1 MIRVKDVSFAY
12 SGDALTISNL
22 SFAVE
27 KGEIFGF
34 LGPSGAGKTTTQKIL
49 LRLLSGHQGSI
60 EVMGKPLHKWGRG
73 YFQKVGVSFE
83 FPSHYS
89 KLTALENLQLFA
101 SFYSVPTADPEMLL
115 EEVGLGS
122 DANKR
127 VGQFSKGM
135 RIRLN
140 VARAFLNKPDL
151 LFLDEPTAGLDPAN
165 ARRIRD
171 LIEDRR
177 KAGATVFLTT
187 HDMGVAE
194 ALCDQVGLLVEG
206 KLAALDSPRALRLA
220 HSHRSVEVTFIEGRT
235 RRVET
240 FDLDG
245 LSENSRFAEVLRKA
259 HIETI
264 HTLEPTL
271 DDVFIKL
278 AGEAS

>member
-1 MIRVKDVSFAY
+1 MIRVDDVSFAY
-12 SGDALTISNL
+12 HRDAPAISNL
-22 SFAVE
+22 GFTVK
-27 KGEIFGF
+27 KGEVFGF

-49 LRLLSGHQGSI
+49 LRLLRGYQGSI
-60 EVMGKPLHKWGRG
+60 EILGKPLQKWGRS
-73 YFQKVGVSFE
+73 YFEKVGVSFE
-83 FPSHYS
+83 FPSHYT

-101 SFYSVPTADPEMLL
+101 SFYSVPTADPATLL
-115 EEVGLGS
+115 EEVGLAG

-127 VGQFSKGM
+127 VEQFSKGM

-171 LIEDRR
+171 LIAARQA
-177 KAGATVFLTT
+177 AGATVFLTT
-187 HDMGVAE
+187 HDMVVAE
-194 ALCDQVGLLVEG
+194 ALCDRVGLLVDG
-206 KLAALDSPRALRLA
+206 RLVALDPPRDLRLR
-220 HSHRSVEVTFIEGRT
+220 HSRRAVEVTFVDDGVRHA
-235 RRVET
+235 ET

-245 LSENSRFAEVLRKA
+245 LSENVRFKQILNGA

-264 HTLEPTL
+264 HSLELTL

-278 AGEAS
+278 AGGVS

>member
-1 MIRVKDVSFAY
+1 MIRVDDVSFAY
-12 SGDALTISNL
+12 RGDAPAISNL
-22 SFAVE
+22 GFAVE

-49 LRLLSGHQGSI
+49 LRLLRGYRGSI
-60 EVMGKPLHKWGRG
+60 EVLGKPLQKWGRN
-73 YFQKVGVSFE
+73 YFEKVGVSFE
-83 FPSHYS
+83 FPSHYT

-101 SFYSVPTADPEMLL
+101 SFYSVPTADPATLL
-115 EEVGLGS
+115 EEVGLAG
-122 DANKR
+122 DAGKR
-127 VGQFSKGM
+127 VEQFSKGM

-165 ARRIRD
+165 ARRIRN
-171 LIEDRR
+171 LIAARR
-177 KAGATVFLTT
+177 DAGATVFLTT
-187 HDMGVAE
+187 HDMAVAE
-194 ALCDQVGLLVEG
+194 ALCDRVGLLVDG
-206 KLAALDSPRALRLA
+206 RLAALDSPRDLRLR
-220 HSHRSVEVTFIEGRT
+220 HSRRAVEVAFVNDGARHAEI
-235 RRVET
+235 

-245 LSENSRFAEVLRKA
+245 LSENARFTEILRSA

-278 AGEAS
+278 AGDAS